1 MNKAFKTDQSQG
13 VFVELRH
20 DATKIEI
27 QKVGKSTAINF
38 WSDSVPKN
46 KKEFGRGCT
55 FEILGNYKYIG
66 QVGSADLKHTGLT
79 KSDMVGLDKNWAIMV
94 ETV

>member
-1 MNKAFKTDQSQG
+1 MYKAFKTEQSQG

-20 DATKIEI
+20 DASKIEI
-27 QKVGKSTAINF
+27 RKSPTSTLIDF

-46 KKEFGRGCT
+46 KKEFGHNCT
-55 FEILGNYKYIG
+55 FEVIGNYKYLG

-79 KSDMVGLDKNWAIMV
+79 KSDLVELNKDWAVMV
-94 ETV
+94 EIL